1 LLYAPTLF
9 VFDGV
14 YIPVKNA
21 LKGINLCEF
30 TVAKSIP
37 APTPPT
43 IVLCISLGFQKNF
56 LDVA

>member
-1 LLYAPTLF
+1 MLYTLF

-14 YIPVKNA
+14 YIPVIKA
-21 LKGINLCEF
+21 LPGINLCEL

-37 APTPPT
+37 APTPPP
-43 IVLCISLGFQKNF
+43 IVLYISLGFRKNF